1 MPDIMPYPTRCRT
14 ARFPLSGSAAFD
26 LMCVDQSDTKM
37 GGAKKTHDE
46 LIQHGCYQMSFVPV
60 LHFIFLTYSLLL
72 SF

>member
-37 GGAKKTHDE
+37 GGAKKH
-46 LIQHGCYQMSFVPV
+46 MMNSFNMDVIKCP
-60 LHFIFLTYSLLL
+60 LYLYYIS
-72 SF
+72 SS